1 MHSSKPIPTISRTR
15 SSVTRVVITATLA
28 LMLAACASRPPSE
41 SLFSNARGAIEMA
54 ERAGAAEH
62 APVEL
67 RFAREK
73 LRAANTL
80 VDTGDHQE
88 AEWRLAEAEI
98 NAELALAKARAA
110 KARQRSVDAR
120 HKLEQVR
127 RDIRE
132 TFGEAALENGD
143 E

>member
-1 MHSSKPIPTISRTR
+1 MHSSKPIPITSRTP
-15 SSVTRVVITATLA
+15 SNGTRVLLTAALA
-28 LMLAACASRPPSE
+28 VLLAGCASRPPSQ
-41 SLFSNARGAIEMA
+41 SLFNNASSAIAMA
-54 ERAGAAEH
+54 ERAGAAER

-80 VDTGDHQE
+80 VDIGDHQE

-110 KARQRSVDAR
+110 KARNRLAQAR
-120 HKLEQVR
+120 EELEQVR

-132 TFGEAALENGD
+132 TFGQQALENGD

>member
-1 MHSSKPIPTISRTR
+1 MRAL
-15 SSVTRVVITATLA
+15 VTAALA
-28 LMLAACASRPPSE
+28 LLLAACASRPPSE
-41 SLFSNARGAIEMA
+41 SLFSNARSAIATA
-54 ERAGAAEH
+54 ERAGATEH

-80 VDTGDHQE
+80 ADIGEHQE

-98 NAELALAKARAA
+98 NAELALARARAEQTRKRLA
-110 KARQRSVDAR
+110 EARQE
-120 HKLEQVR
+120 LEQVR
-127 RDIRE
+127 RDIRH
-132 TFGEAALENGD
+132 TFGQTALNNGN